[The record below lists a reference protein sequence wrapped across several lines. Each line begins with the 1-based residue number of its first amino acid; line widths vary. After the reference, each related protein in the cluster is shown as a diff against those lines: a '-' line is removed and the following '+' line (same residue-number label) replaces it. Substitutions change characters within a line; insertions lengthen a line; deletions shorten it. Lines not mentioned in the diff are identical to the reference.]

1 MNPPMQ
7 SYSSA
12 VFQRAGLP
20 LPQIQHWNNYQL
32 KSRKQGFQIIEF
44 ENNKAEKSIWMCLL
58 ESEASDNKHENQFDG
73 DDFNAQLIQQFVD
86 RDSYSNTYW
95 NSFGR
100 DFIWSG
106 FYIPVEDFTY
116 FTSGELEA
124 EIQHAHLL
132 SQFFDVNEYLN
143 NLKKESISSEF
154 KAVPI
159 ALLGLWKFITF
170 YKKFL
175 QDCFEKES
183 IQEKPI
189 ALWYTRHIKAKS
201 FHKKM
206 PSDQLSVLLLAHIE
220 HNYFE
225 GYGRKYLDILLSR
238 SHPRVKD
245 FFEKYDQTFV
255 EWYLDETV
263 HLLVPEMKNDFFE
276 CCKLD
281 FKIIAAAEVMQYD
294 RIAQMDNEYFDELKK
309 KAFPRQTTTII
320 EDIREAIKSISVNS
334 LLWDLRTNFP
344 TEPKRYFPKGE
355 DIFQSYVFDIS
366 KMDEDFI
373 DEIDM
378 LLAEFSEKDVN
389 AIEKKI
395 NASWQK
401 HLMNVCNQI
410 TLPGIVWAY
419 HFDQALPQWNLPSNQ
434 DAEKYQKAYFKKQES
449 LSKQKKRFE
458 KLKRELQRMMT
469 TEEIEKMT
477 SEAEPFFDDILAEQW
492 KLTVGQH
499 IKLVEGNRAYRQRR
513 MTELGIDDQQDSMDY
528 RNEIWL
534 DEMLEV
540 EEEIKKYIPFVKKAF
555 KAALPTRRTIEFN
568 DRRHS
573 KSGVEFDPSTVNDQ
587 NKWLR
592 GDVMKTIKTNTKF
605 DEIEQ
610 INTFCLDFSGS
621 MKHARMRNLF
631 KILYLL
637 VMGLE
642 DRRSYDA
649 FHFFNTNFIE
659 GANFS
664 ENYTSRTLLFKILSV
679 ISEIRNGEVFYRGM
693 LGTNISGGVAE
704 CHERMQTFKSEI
716 EDKKPGAK
724 FLCSLI
730 VITDGRPN
738 VGITDFSELA
748 AFIDQHRQD
757 GNVAIKGI
765 YIKDKEEKI
774 KTLKS
779 TKTTKT
785 TNPKKAKKSKKEED
799 QNFMESIFG
808 KDEFVETVEFDEA
821 VNKFTSI
828 ISRTYRD
835 QRQSFKWE
843 KKRESIQNHA
853 QRNDG

>member
-7 SYSSA
+7 TYSSA
-12 VFQRAGLP
+12 VFQRAGLTI
-20 LPQIQHWNNYQL
+20 PQIQHWNNYQL
-32 KSRKQGFQIIEF
+32 RCRKQGFQIIEF
-44 ENNKAEKSIWMCLL
+44 ETIKKEESLWKCLL
-58 ESEASDNKHENQFDG
+58 ESEASDNNHEDQFDG
-73 DDFNAQLIQQFVD
+73 DVFNTELTNQFLD

-100 DFIWSG
+100 DFTWSG

-116 FTSGELEA
+116 FTTDELEA
-124 EIQHAHLL
+124 EIRHAYLL

-143 NLKKESISSEF
+143 SLKKESISAEY
-154 KAVPI
+154 KEVPI
-159 ALLGLWKFITF
+159 ALIGLWKFITF

-175 QDCFEKES
+175 QDCHEKES
-183 IQEKPI
+183 IQEKPVS
-189 ALWYTRHIKAKS
+189 LWYTRHINARL

-206 PSDQLSVLLLAHIE
+206 PSDQLVVLLLAHIE

-238 SHPRVKD
+238 SHPGVQE
-245 FFEKYDQTFV
+245 FFEKHDPNFV
-255 EWYLDETV
+255 EWYRDETV
-263 HLLVPEMKNDFFE
+263 HLLLPEMKTDFFKY
-276 CCKLD
+276 CKLD
-281 FKIIAAAEVMQYD
+281 FKIIAAAEVMQYEP
-294 RIAQMDNEYFDELKK
+294 IAQKENEYYNELKK
-309 KAFPRQTTTII
+309 KAFRKQTTTII
-320 EDIREAIKSISVNS
+320 EDIRDAIKSISVNS

-344 TEPKRYFPKGE
+344 TMPKRYFPKGE

-373 DEIDM
+373 ENIDG
-378 LLAEFSEKDVN
+378 LLAELSEKDIN
-389 AIEKKI
+389 ALEKKMH
-395 NASWQK
+395 ASWQK
-401 HLMNVCNQI
+401 HLMNVGNQI
-410 TLPGIVWAY
+410 TPPGIKWVY
-419 HFDQALPQWNLPSNQ
+419 QSNLALPQWNLPSNKN
-434 DAEKYQKAYFKKQES
+434 AEKYQKAYFKKQES
-449 LSKQKKRFE
+449 LAKQKKRFE
-458 KLKRELQRMMT
+458 KLKKELQKLMT

-477 SEAEPFFDDILAEQW
+477 SEVDPFFDDLLAEQW
-492 KLTVGQH
+492 NHTVGQH
-499 IKLVEGNRAYRQRR
+499 TKLIEGNRSYRQRR
-513 MTELGIDDQQDSMDY
+513 MTELGINDQQDSMDY

-534 DEMLEV
+534 DEMLTV

-573 KSGVEFDPSTVNDQ
+573 KSGVEFDPNTVNDQ

-592 GDVMKTIKTNTKF
+592 GDVMKTIKTNVKF

-621 MKHARMRNLF
+621 MKHERMRNLF

-637 VMGLE
+637 VLGLE
-642 DRRSYDA
+642 DRKSYDA

-679 ISEIRNGEVFYRGM
+679 ISEIQSGKVLYRGM
-693 LGTNISGGVAE
+693 LGTNISGGIAE
-704 CHERMQTFKSEI
+704 CHERMRTFKAEI
-716 EDKKPGAK
+716 EDKKPDSK

-738 VGITDFSELA
+738 VGITDLPELA
-748 AFIDQHRQD
+748 AFIDEHRED

-765 YIKDKEEKI
+765 YIKDKEK
-774 KTLKS
+774 KK
-779 TKTTKT
+779 KTTKT
-785 TNPKKAKKSKKEED
+785 SKTKKTKKTKDED
-799 QNFMESIFG
+799 QNFMETIFG
-808 KDEFVETVEFDEA
+808 KDEIVETVEFDEA

-828 ISRTYRD
+828 ISKTYRD

-843 KKRESIQNHA
+843 KKRKSIQNNA
-853 QRNDG
+853 LRNDG